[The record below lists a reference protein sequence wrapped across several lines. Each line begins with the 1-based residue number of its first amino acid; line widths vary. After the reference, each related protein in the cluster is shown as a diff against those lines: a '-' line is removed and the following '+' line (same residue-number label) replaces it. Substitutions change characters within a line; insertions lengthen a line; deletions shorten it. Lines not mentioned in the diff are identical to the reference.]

1 MKRSLAIFFQI
12 FLICS
17 LFTNAWGL
25 TNYEQCVKAFVAKD
39 FTNAY
44 PICKEEGSASAQYLL
59 AQMYYHGLGVKEDD
73 AEAATWFLKA
83 AKQGNADAQYILGT
97 MYINGEGV
105 QKDGGEAAIWFR
117 KAAKQGQAD
126 AKSILD
132 KMFDSDKGK
141 WTSYDDFMLFL
152 LKATAE
158 GDDSDSQFELAERY
172 IRGEGVEKNRD
183 LAKKWL
189 VHSILNDPE
198 NKKSIELIEKEFNWH
213 CVDGDFCTSII
224 NNDSIIHDKNLSWYW
239 EISIRKFEMD
249 KKVRRLI
256 LKQYNVMNCYNR
268 TSGCK
273 TLQSLDY
280 DLRVVPQKDFTIADD
295 KIEFK
300 PLEPSAYSDK
310 LFNYV
315 CRQTNVDKKAEGVH
329 EVSFGTGWPTQH
341 GYIMTNQHVINGK
354 KKIMVVSTSGE
365 KFSATVL
372 IEDKINDLA
381 VLQVDHPGKLPPA
394 LPIANASARTGSKV
408 FTIGYPHPDV
418 MGEKPKLTEGIV
430 NALSG
435 YMDDPRILQISVPVQ
450 AGNSGG
456 PLLNMNG
463 EVVGIVTAKLSAVK
477 MFNWTGDLPQNVN
490 YAIKASYITALLKSV
505 KEQSTVTK
513 MLPVK
518 RADLESLSS
527 RIQNSVFLIV
537 AE

>member
-1 MKRSLAIFFQI
+1 MKRSRAIFFQV
-12 FLICS
+12 FLICIF
-17 LFTNAWGL
+17 FTNAWGL
-25 TNYEQCVKAFVAKD
+25 TNLELCVKAFITKD

-73 AEAATWFLKA
+73 AEAAIWFRKA
-83 AKQGNADAQYILGT
+83 AKQGNVDAQYILGT

-105 QKDGGEAAIWFR
+105 QKDGAEAAIWFR
-117 KAAKQGQAD
+117 KAAKQGHAE
-126 AKSILD
+126 AKSLLT
-132 KMFDSDKGK
+132 KMFNNDKGK
-141 WTSYDDFMLFL
+141 WTSFDDFMLWL
-152 LKATAE
+152 LKATAQA
-158 GDDSDSQFELAERY
+158 DDSDSQFELAEKY
-172 IRGEGVEKNRD
+172 ISGAGVEKNRY
-183 LAKKWL
+183 LAEKWL
-189 VHSILNDPE
+189 VNSILNDPK

-224 NNDSIIHDKNLSWYW
+224 NNASIIHDKNLSWYW
-239 EISIRKFEMD
+239 EIGLMKVEMN
-249 KKVRRLI
+249 KEIMRVT
-256 LKQYNVMNCYNR
+256 LKNYDVMNCNNR
-268 TSGCK
+268 TLGHK
-273 TLQSLDY
+273 TLQALDS
-280 DLRVVPQKDFTIADD
+280 DLNPKENVTIADN

-300 PLEPSAYSDK
+300 PLEPSAYSDR
-310 LFNYV
+310 LVNYV
-315 CRQTNVDKKAEGVH
+315 CGKTNVDKKAEDIH
-329 EVSFGTGWPTQH
+329 EVSFGTGWPTH
-341 GYIMTNQHVINGK
+341 SGYIMTNQHVINGK
-354 KKIMVVSTSGE
+354 KKITVVSAAGE

-381 VLQVDHPGKLPPA
+381 VLQVDHPDKLPPA

-435 YMDDPRILQISVPVQ
+435 YMDDSRILQISVPVQ

-490 YAIKASYITALLKSV
+490 YAIKASYITALLRSV
-505 KEQSTVTK
+505 KERSTLTK
-513 MLPVK
+513 MLPIK

-527 RIQNSVFLIV
+527 RIQNSVFLII